1 MSMKN
6 DDNKIKDVRNTANL
20 ISGAYTLP
28 LLEKLFSSSGK
39 ISDMDDIYFALT
51 ALVDTDRISEAFY
64 MIRGL
69 FGIADMERPQ
79 EFIQLEKSE
88 EMQECFVSEFIFDFY
103 DVIEDKRLEREG
115 EEILN

>member
-1 MSMKN
+1 MIFLEKEREEMSMKKN
-6 DDNKIKDVRNTANL
+6 NKNVGDVRYTVNL
-20 ISGAYTLP
+20 ISGGNMIP
-28 LLEKLFSSSGK
+28 LIEKLFSTSGK
-39 ISDMDDIYFALT
+39 TSDMDDIYFALA
-51 ALVDTDRISEAFY
+51 ALVDTDQISEAFY

-103 DVIEDKRLEREG
+103 DVI
-115 EEILN
+115 